1 MNWTRFCW
9 TITKR
14 FLNMFAKKPLPIL
27 MTMLLKA
34 SSPVGIEHVRAMT
47 SLHSSFSWRQCIIV
61 WSVYISLWQ
70 CDSFIPWSKMSDV
83 KPFTIICGGANVST
97 GFPLF
102 QHPNVVSS
110 ILPFLHPFSIFWY
123 CACVLVCACALGRD
137 LFSPTCLTCLTRL
150 QIYVHVWLLYNNSNV
165 LPLCSDDPS
174 RQLPMT
180 SCLICIIMVAE

>member
-1 MNWTRFCW
+1 MVSTSVCGTESSGSNPDRALFFGLDQ
-9 TITKR
+9 
-14 FLNMFAKKPLPIL
+14 FLRLERHLFFFFLY
-27 MTMLLKA
+27 
-34 SSPVGIEHVRAMT
+34 VRNA
-47 SLHSSFSWRQCIIV
+47 LAH
-61 WSVYISLWQ
+61 
-70 CDSFIPWSKMSDV
+70 D
-83 KPFTIICGGANVST
+83 ANVST

-102 QHPNVVSS
+102 QHPKVVSS

-150 QIYVHVWLLYNNSNV
+150 QIYVHVWLLYNNNSNV

-174 RQLPMT
+174 RRLPMT